1 MKKIL
6 IIIILFF
13 SLLLGCSK
21 NKSYLAKDNPVFEDS
36 LVSYLTLA
44 NDDNLSKIKKQAY
57 NKKALAIIIDQ
68 DNDSI
73 TRKNL
78 FKIANRYY
86 NMDDSKNYKKTVDII
101 LDYSKSSH
109 DTLSLAK
116 AYTYLGD
123 YYGSQ
128 AITDSAFL
136 SYFRAEKMY
145 LKLNDN
151 YNIAKTRLSK
161 ANLQYVESDLL
172 GSEKAVFNAL
182 KVLKNENANDL
193 LYELYN
199 LLGIIYTDL
208 EEYDKAILFHKKAL
222 ENVNDDK
229 IPTIY
234 QAKATSLNNIGCVY
248 QSLNKQ
254 FQAKKYFQEALQQN
268 KLITD
273 KPALYAMLLDNLAYS
288 NFKDNT
294 LNELPDLFYKSL
306 KIRDSLQ
313 FTAGIILN
321 NIHLSEYFH
330 SKNNNLKAIQYANE
344 ALTTSRK
351 AKNFRNVLAAL
362 KQIALVEPKN
372 ATRYSKEYIH
382 INDSL
387 QKAERKIGDK
397 FSRIEYETDEI
408 KNENTDLVIQ
418 NRNLLYV
425 FGLVLLL
432 TAFTFISITQ
442 RAKHR
447 ALIFKQEQQKANTEI
462 YNLIISQQ
470 TAIESSRLIE
480 KKRVAR
486 ELHDGVLGRMF
497 GVRINLDSLNQI
509 NDQTT
514 FEKRNNYLTELKNIE
529 QDIRE
534 ISHDLNREKSDL
546 INNFVVLVEDL
557 FEKQKNTYT
566 SKLISNIDASIKW
579 ELISN
584 ATKINLYR
592 IVQEALQN
600 SNKYAKA
607 TTIIIE
613 FKKELDDLVLVI
625 SDNGIGY
632 NVKKAK
638 KGIGLQNII
647 YRTNECNGT
656 VTIISK
662 IGEGTTITV
671 NAPI

>member
-1 MKKIL
+1 MKK
-6 IIIILFF
+6 
-13 SLLLGCSK
+13 SLLILVIFIVVLFGCTKK
-21 NKSYLAKDNPVFEDS
+21 NNNENSVSLTNDSLSSYLS
-36 LVSYLTLA
+36 LA
-44 NDDNLSKIKKQAY
+44 NDDSLTLTKKKEY
-57 NKKALAIIIDQ
+57 NQKAFEIIINQ
-68 DNDSI
+68 ENDSI
-73 TRKNL
+73 NRINL

-86 NMDDSKNYKKTVDII
+86 NMNDWNDYKKTVRLII
-101 LDYSKSSH
+101 KNAEIGKDNIN
-109 DTLSLAK
+109 TAK
-116 AYTYLGD
+116 AFTYLGD
-123 YYGSQ
+123 YYVSQ
-128 AITDSAFL
+128 GISDSAFMY
-136 SYFRAEKMY
+136 YFKAEKMY

-151 YNIAKTRLSK
+151 YNLARTRLSK
-161 ANLQYVESDLL
+161 ANLQYGESDFL
-172 GSEKAVFNAL
+172 GGEIAVFNAL
-182 KVLKNENANDL
+182 KVIKGEKANDI
-193 LYELYN
+193 LYDANN
-199 LLGIIYTDL
+199 LLGAIYNEIGD
-208 EEYDKAILFHKKAL
+208 YNKAIEFHNKAL
-222 ENVNDDK
+222 ESIDDK
-229 IPTIY
+229 VIPNVF
-234 QAKATSLNNIGCVY
+234 QSKATSLNNIGYVY
-248 QSLNKQ
+248 QNLNEHSK
-254 FQAKKYFQEALQQN
+254 AKKYFQEGLSQK
-268 KLITD
+268 KLKID
-273 KPALYAMLLDNLAYS
+273 KPALYAMLVDNLAYS
-288 NFKDNT
+288 KFK
-294 LNELPDLFYKSL
+294 LKELDSLPEEFIKSL

-313 FTAGIILN
+313 LTSGVFIN
-321 NIHLSEYFH
+321 KIHLSEFYAYQKD
-330 SKNNNLKAIQYANE
+330 SVKAIQYANE

-447 ALIFKQEQQKANTEI
+447 ALLFKQEQQKANTEI

-509 NDQTT
+509 NDQTA
-514 FEKRNNYLTELKNIE
+514 FEKRNDYLTELKNIE

-613 FKKELDDLVLVI
+613 FKKELDNLVLVI

-671 NAPI
+671 NVPT